1 MLVRL
6 NKALVSHHRNGSKDD
21 QKGFTLI
28 ELLVVIIIIGILAA
42 IAIPV
47 FLNQRTS
54 AWKASVAND
63 LKNAAI
69 VVETYGTNNNGS
81 YASFDQSAANIQ
93 ITDGNQIKVTA
104 NANDYIIEG
113 SNGNVSPGF
122 QTYDS
127 DGGGLQD
134 WSDTGAAIVT
144 P

>member
-1 MLVRL
+1 MLVTL
-6 NKALVSHHRNGSKDD
+6 NKALVSKRTGGEDD

-47 FLNQRTS
+47 FLNQRES

-69 VVETYGTNNNGS
+69 VVETYGTTNNGS
-81 YASFDQSAANIQ
+81 YTGFTQAGSGIQ
-93 ITDGNQIKVTA
+93 VTDGNDILVAVAADGNSYTITGNND
-104 NANDYIIEG
+104 NAAGTQQYL
-113 SNGNVSPGF
+113 SAS
-122 QTYDS
+122 
-127 DGGGLQD
+127 GGIQD
-134 WSDTGAAIVT
+134 WNKTGTKVAT